1 MEISEQIGTPQKS
14 LWILYCVLLLN
25 QVLSSLAFPAAKI
38 GLNEIDPLVYA
49 FFRFLI
55 CSLFYLPILF
65 WLRNKK
71 PIPLK
76 DHLRIFIIGL
86 MLIPCNQVLFLIG
99 QSMTSAGH
107 SSLMFATI
115 PIFIY
120 IMAIVFLH
128 EKATWHRSLGII
140 IAAGGVYII
149 LKGGRVRF
157 GPEYLLGDLI
167 ILAAVMAWAGA
178 TIMAKPLAIKY
189 GATRVTGEALVFGS
203 AIYMPY
209 GLYAIS
215 DYDLSSI
222 SWIGWSSIFYMAV
235 VISIIAYVMWYW
247 VLKHL
252 EASRVA
258 IAQNIQ
264 PIIATAVAA
273 VVLSEPVGFNLVIGG
288 IIVISGVIL
297 TEV

>member
-1 MEISEQIGTPQKS
+1 MEISKQTGAPQKS
-14 LWILYCVLLLN
+14 LWILYSVLLLN
-25 QVLSSLAFPAAKI
+25 QILSSLAFPAAKI

-55 CSLFYLPILF
+55 CSLFYLPILI

-71 PIPLK
+71 HIPLK
-76 DHLRIFIIGL
+76 DHLKIFLIGL
-86 MLIPCNQVLFLIG
+86 MLIPFNQVLFLIG

-120 IMAIVFLH
+120 IMAIIFLH
-128 EKATWHRSLGII
+128 EKATWRRSLGIL
-140 IAAGGVYII
+140 IAAGGVYVI
-149 LKGGRVRF
+149 LRGGKVRF

-189 GATRVTGEALVFGS
+189 GALRVTGHALVYGS
-203 AIYMPY
+203 AVYMPY
-209 GLYAIS
+209 GLYLMR
-215 DYDLSSI
+215 DYDIRSI
-222 SWIGWSSIFYMAV
+222 SWVGWSSIFYMAV
-235 VISIIAYVMWYW
+235 VISVIAYVMWYW
-247 VLKHL
+247 VLKHM

-273 VVLSEPVGFNLVIGG
+273 VVLSEPIGINLVIGG
-288 IIVISGVIL
+288 IIVISGVVL
-297 TEV
+297 TEI